1 MKREPSGNQAADGER
16 DDRTGRT
23 PRDPCRRTGDE
34 HHGRRHADESH
45 AALRCKAAGERGRSR
60 RNDLAP
66 CAAETAATRAPI
78 DINFVIAAVRCPLA
92 ALTGPQTHTIVHT
105 VRSRIVIDML
115 TPWFFSGTARFPR
128 ATLRPQLCD
137 LHELHRHRS
146 MTNDLAGALPDRSDA
161 DDRLA
166 HEFKNQ
172 MAIVVGF
179 CDLLL
184 SELPPDHPL
193 RADLEQIHVAS
204 HAAVALLPRLL
215 ER

>member
-1 MKREPSGNQAADGER
+1 
-16 DDRTGRT
+16 
-23 PRDPCRRTGDE
+23 
-34 HHGRRHADESH
+34 
-45 AALRCKAAGERGRSR
+45 
-60 RNDLAP
+60 
-66 CAAETAATRAPI
+66 
-78 DINFVIAAVRCPLA
+78 
-92 ALTGPQTHTIVHT
+92 
-105 VRSRIVIDML
+105 
-115 TPWFFSGTARFPR
+115 
-128 ATLRPQLCD
+128 
-137 LHELHRHRS
+137 